1 MNDSQPQMRDA
12 HSKYSPAGKTHGGVQ
27 QTSFSAPGK
36 TPVGEVVLVA
46 TADGLV
52 GVYFSG
58 GKHVPDIAECGPRCE
73 LDDDARQRDDG
84 GTSESSTS
92 IRRILC
98 QARAELSE
106 YFVGKRKTFT
116 VPLDWAHVAAE
127 SSEFSVQV
135 WRLLQG
141 IAYGETTTYGALAR
155 EMGSVGLSQRV
166 GQVVGRNPWSVIVP
180 CHRVLGADGSLTGY
194 AGGLDR
200 KRWLLQHEEPS
211 AAEAGRLF

>member
-1 MNDSQPQMRDA
+1 MNDSQSQMRDA
-12 HSKYSPAGKTHGGVQ
+12 HGKNSSAGKTLGGVQ
-27 QTSFSAPGK
+27 HTRFFAPGK
-36 TPVGEVVLVA
+36 NPVGEVVVVA

-73 LDDDARQRDDG
+73 LDNEARQRDDV
-84 GTSESSTS
+84 GTSESS
-92 IRRILC
+92 IRRILR

-106 YFVGKRKTFT
+106 YFVGKRQDFT
-116 VPLDWAHVAAE
+116 VPLDWAHVEAE

-141 IAYGETTTYGALAR
+141 IAYGATTTYGALAR

>member
-12 HSKYSPAGKTHGGVQ
+12 HSKNLPAGKTHGGVQ
-27 QTSFSAPGK
+27 HTIFSAPGK
-36 TPVGEVVLVA
+36 NPVGEVVVVA

-73 LDDDARQRDDG
+73 LDDDAMQRDDV
-84 GTSESSTS
+84 GTSEPS

-141 IAYGETTTYGALAR
+141 IAYGATTTYGALAR

>member
-1 MNDSQPQMRDA
+1 MNDSQSQMRDA
-12 HSKYSPAGKTHGGVQ
+12 HSKNLPAGKTHGGVQ
-27 QTSFSAPGK
+27 HTSFSAPGK
-36 TPVGEVVLVA
+36 NPVGEVVLVA

-73 LDDDARQRDDG
+73 LDDDARQRDDLG
-84 GTSESSTS
+84 MSESSTS
-92 IRRILC
+92 IRRILR
-98 QARAELSE
+98 QARMELSE

-116 VPLDWAHVAAE
+116 VPLDWAHVAA
-127 SSEFSVQV
+127 SASEFSVQV

-141 IAYGETTTYGALAR
+141 IAYGATTTYGALAR

>member
-1 MNDSQPQMRDA
+1 MNDSQSHTRDA
-12 HSKYSPAGKTHGGVQ
+12 HSKNSSAGKTHGGVQ
-27 QTSFSAPGK
+27 HTSFSAPGK
-36 TPVGEVVLVA
+36 NPVGEVVVVA

-73 LDDDARQRDDG
+73 LDDDARQRDDV
-84 GTSESSTS
+84 GTSESS
-92 IRRILC
+92 IRRILS

-106 YFVGKRKTFT
+106 YFVGKRQDFT
-116 VPLDWAHVAAE
+116 VPLDWVHVAAE

-141 IAYGETTTYGALAR
+141 ISYGATTTYGALAR

>member
-1 MNDSQPQMRDA
+1 MNDSQSQMRDA

-27 QTSFSAPGK
+27 HTSFSAPGK
-36 TPVGEVVLVA
+36 NPVGEVVLVA

-73 LDDDARQRDDG
+73 LDDDARQRDDV

-116 VPLDWAHVAAE
+116 VPLDWAHVAA
-127 SSEFSVQV
+127 SASEFSVQV

-141 IAYGETTTYGALAR
+141 IAYGATTTYGALAR

>member
-1 MNDSQPQMRDA
+1 MNDSQSQVRDE
-12 HSKYSPAGKTHGGVQ
+12 HSKNSSAGKTHGGVRH
-27 QTSFSAPGK
+27 TSFSAPGK
-36 TPVGEVVLVA
+36 NPVGEVMVVA

-73 LDDDARQRDDG
+73 LESAADG
-84 GTSESSTS
+84 GDNSDES

-98 QARAELSE
+98 QARNELEE
-106 YFVGKRKTFT
+106 YFVGKRQDFT
-116 VPLDWAHVAAE
+116 VPLDWAHVAA
-127 SSEFSVQV
+127 SASEFSVQV

-141 IAYGETTTYGALAR
+141 IAYGATTTYGALAR
-155 EMGSVGLSQRV
+155 EMGNVGLSQRV

-211 AAEAGRLF
+211 AEEAGRLF

>member
-27 QTSFSAPGK
+27 HTSFSAPGK
-36 TPVGEVVLVA
+36 NPVGEVVLVA

-73 LDDDARQRDDG
+73 LDDDARQRDYVG
-84 GTSESSTS
+84 MSESSTS
-92 IRRILC
+92 IRRILR
-98 QARAELSE
+98 QARMELSE

-141 IAYGETTTYGALAR
+141 ISYGATTTYGALAR

>member
-1 MNDSQPQMRDA
+1 MNDSQSQMRDA
-12 HSKYSPAGKTHGGVQ
+12 HGKNSSAGKTHGGVQ
-27 QTSFSAPGK
+27 HTRFFAPGK
-36 TPVGEVVLVA
+36 NPVGEVVLVA

-73 LDDDARQRDDG
+73 LDDDARQRDDV
-84 GTSESSTS
+84 GTSESS
-92 IRRILC
+92 IRRILR

-106 YFVGKRKTFT
+106 YFVGKRKSFT
-116 VPLDWAHVAAE
+116 VPLDWVHVAAE

-141 IAYGETTTYGALAR
+141 ISFGATTTYGALAR

>member
-1 MNDSQPQMRDA
+1 M
-12 HSKYSPAGKTHGGVQ
+12 
-27 QTSFSAPGK
+27 
-36 TPVGEVVLVA
+36 
-46 TADGLV
+46 
-52 GVYFSG
+52 
-58 GKHVPDIAECGPRCE
+58 
-73 LDDDARQRDDG
+73 
-84 GTSESSTS
+84 
-92 IRRILC
+92 C

-116 VPLDWAHVAAE
+116 VPLDWAHVAA
-127 SSEFSVQV
+127 SASEFSVQV

-141 IAYGETTTYGALAR
+141 IAYGATTTYGALAR

>member
-1 MNDSQPQMRDA
+1 M
-12 HSKYSPAGKTHGGVQ
+12 
-27 QTSFSAPGK
+27 
-36 TPVGEVVLVA
+36 VA

-52 GVYFSG
+52 GVYFSS

-73 LDDDARQRDDG
+73 LDDDARQRDDV
-84 GTSESSTS
+84 GTSESS
-92 IRRILC
+92 IRRILR

-106 YFVGKRKTFT
+106 YFVGKRQDFT

-141 IAYGETTTYGALAR
+141 ISYGATTTYGALAR

>member
-27 QTSFSAPGK
+27 HTSFSAPGK
-36 TPVGEVVLVA
+36 NPVGEVVLVA

-73 LDDDARQRDDG
+73 LDDDARQRDDV

-116 VPLDWAHVAAE
+116 VPLDWAHVAA
-127 SSEFSVQV
+127 SASEFSVQV

-141 IAYGETTTYGALAR
+141 IAYGATTTYGALAR

-180 CHRVLGADGSLTGY
+180 CHRVLGVDGSLTGY